1 MCVIPIYF
9 RSFYSSVSFFSHW
22 LVSSS
27 LPGAIL
33 MKTVIIKSQETESS
47 SSVELDAESMSQ
59 LDAKVY
65 NLLSQKGPTTRS
77 QLSKLTGVARSTLYD
92 SLLRLSLKGM
102 VKKYSDSDHNSR
114 GRPKVY
120 FEAI

>member
-1 MCVIPIYF
+1 
-9 RSFYSSVSFFSHW
+9 
-22 LVSSS
+22 
-27 LPGAIL
+27 
-33 MKTVIIKSQETESS
+33 MKTVIIKSHETESS
-47 SSVELDAESMSQ
+47 EPMDAESISK
-59 LDAKVY
+59 LDTKVY
-65 NLLSQKGPTTRS
+65 QILSQKGPTTRS

-120 FEAI
+120 FEAV

>member
-1 MCVIPIYF
+1 
-9 RSFYSSVSFFSHW
+9 
-22 LVSSS
+22 
-27 LPGAIL
+27 
-33 MKTVIIKSQETESS
+33 MKTVIIKAHETETT
-47 SSVELDAESMSQ
+47 SVPMDAESISK

-65 NLLSQKGPTTRS
+65 EILSQKGPATRS

-120 FEAI
+120 FESV

>member
-1 MCVIPIYF
+1 
-9 RSFYSSVSFFSHW
+9 
-22 LVSSS
+22 
-27 LPGAIL
+27 
-33 MKTVIIKSQETESS
+33 MKTVIIKSQNTESTTTS
-47 SSVELDAESMSQ
+47 ELDAESISK

-102 VKKYSDSDHNSR
+102 VKKYSDVDHNSR

-120 FEAI
+120 FEAIE

>member
-1 MCVIPIYF
+1 
-9 RSFYSSVSFFSHW
+9 
-22 LVSSS
+22 
-27 LPGAIL
+27 
-33 MKTVIIKSQETESS
+33 MKTVIIKSQETESTAS
-47 SSVELDAESMSQ
+47 ADLDPESISKLDAQ
-59 LDAKVY
+59 VY
-65 NLLSQKGPTTRS
+65 NLLQNKGPTTRS
-77 QLSKLTGVARSTLYD
+77 QLSKQTGVARSTLYD

>member
-1 MCVIPIYF
+1 MKIVTVK
-9 RSFYSSVSFFSHW
+9 SS
-22 LVSSS
+22 
-27 LPGAIL
+27 
-33 MKTVIIKSQETESS
+33 ETESVS
-47 SSVELDAESMSQ
+47 LDAEAISK
-59 LDAKVY
+59 LDSKVY
-65 NLLSQKGPTTRS
+65 ELLSQKGPTTRS